1 MTEEQKQH
9 AREVISRNVE
19 QLLTDIAEQNPQIE
33 MGEEA
38 VLCIKVGFTSDAN
51 ILSNAQSR
59 DELGQYLDIAITR
72 SITESA

>member
-1 MTEEQKQH
+1 
-9 AREVISRNVE
+9 
-19 QLLTDIAEQNPQIE
+19 
-33 MGEEA
+33 